1 MAYLDRIKD
10 CTYTSPAG
18 KTFTLKYAEVS
29 QSGGHKA
36 AIAPLPFRY
45 GAAVQDM
52 GMNARTIPLVC
63 WIDGADYDEEADG
76 FTAAL
81 SEKGFGTLQHPVY
94 GTISVIC
101 TAFEEKRGFVDD
113 MGRATFTLT
122 FAEAAE
128 PDPAATAESTA
139 QTVTADAEKLQEDI
153 AESAEELSVQAQS
166 AAGNTGRAL
175 STSEAAAEAAKDA
188 SGEHGLLAQAR
199 QLAAAFRTIKQSFFT
214 IAKRAS
220 VIRSNIGCLI
230 SNIDMG
236 IQKIAAYPEL
246 LVLNMRKL
254 IALPLKV
261 QESVNNKLAC
271 FKALMEAL
279 RGTFK
284 IRTESSDAAAF
295 NMLSLL
301 YAGAAQNIE
310 CGEFASRPEAITAR
324 DYLYA
329 MLRLIWDFLKNSAYQ
344 PPVTVLNDMQK
355 LYNDV
360 SSYCMSTSLDLPM
373 ERTYI
378 CREDETPVT
387 LASRLYG
394 SVEAVDRIISVN
406 GLSSDRLYVVP
417 AGERITYYA

>member
-1 MAYLDRIKD
+1 
-10 CTYTSPAG
+10 
-18 KTFTLKYAEVS
+18 
-29 QSGGHKA
+29 
-36 AIAPLPFRY
+36 
-45 GAAVQDM
+45 M
-52 GMNARTIPLVC
+52 GNV
-63 WIDGADYDEEADG
+63 YEAM
-76 FTAAL
+76 
-81 SEKGFGTLQHPVY
+81 
-94 GTISVIC
+94 TIS
-101 TAFEEKRGFVDD
+101 E
-113 MGRATFTLT
+113 L
-122 FAEAAE
+122 
-128 PDPAATAESTA
+128 
-139 QTVTADAEKLQEDI
+139 DAEI
-153 AESAEELSVQAQS
+153 ARLERQTDEIRARGLSLDMARGKPSVEQTDLS
-166 AAGNTGRAL
+166 RPML
-175 STSEAAAEAAKDA
+175 DLLDSTSDLTDEGA
-188 SGEHGLLAQAR
+188 SADNYGIPDGLPSAR
-199 QLAAAFRTIKQSFFT
+199 QLAAAFRIIKQSFFT